1 MAKKSAKTRKTTK
14 TTKTTQSSN
23 TKTFLVIGGLV
34 LAAAAIIGLLY
45 SSLREPSG
53 IEGVQKFVSPARDH
67 DNTLVYE
74 GGDKPQPGG
83 PHLDIWQNCGVYRSP
98 INEANALH
106 SLEHGAV
113 WITYNDSLPQ
123 DEVQI
128 LEQLGRENSYVIVSP
143 YPTQTSPVVLTAWA
157 TQLETD
163 SAKDGRVAEF
173 VDRYQ
178 QGIQTPERGA
188 SCSGGIGSPIN

>member
-1 MAKKSAKTRKTTK
+1 MAKKSIQTRKAAK
-14 TTKTTQSSN
+14 NTQSSG
-23 TKTFLVIGGLV
+23 TKMYWVIGGGI
-34 LAAAAIIGLLY
+34 LAAVAIIGLLY
-45 SSLREPSG
+45 SSLREPAG
-53 IEGVQKFVSPARDH
+53 IEGIQKFVSPARDH

-83 PHLDIWQNCGVYRSP
+83 SHHDIWQNCGVYTSP

-128 LEQLGRENSYVIVSP
+128 LEQLGRENSYVLVSP

-163 SAKDGRVAEF
+163 SAKDSRVAEF

-188 SCSGGIGSPIN
+188 TCSGGIGSPAN